1 MGPMKENILP
11 GETAQKWAVLLA
23 VIAGLL
29 VHALNHS
36 IVQAALPTIS
46 QELQADF
53 ATIQWVLLGFQITLT
68 VVMLSVGRLA
78 DMLGKKRIYIVG
90 LLGFALASLLCALSP
105 NVYFL
110 IGFRVLQST
119 GAAVISVLAMA
130 IVAEVFPDE
139 EKGRVLGMSAGA
151 NSFGHFVGPTLGGY
165 LIGQFG
171 WRIGFFMLVPC
182 GLVAVLLAARYI
194 PALLPSGSSQHFD
207 VWGAGLIGVTLLTF
221 SLGLTYG
228 QQAGFAHTGVLLLF
242 AASAAGVAAFLQLQR
257 RISYPVLDL
266 DLFRSRPFSLH
277 IALAGLAAIA
287 TSGVTFLMPFFMQLA
302 LRMNILQVGFV
313 MAIVSI
319 EIALIAPAAGYL
331 ADRLGSHRVTLM
343 GLACLTIGFLAG
355 STAHESDS
363 QIVFLLRML
372 PMGVGIG
379 LFMSPNSTIILANAP
394 RDRLGVA
401 SGMVGLTRMLGQ
413 TTGIALL
420 GAVFAANVVRFT
432 GSPIDVTVASPQAI
446 SQAFQTQ
453 FLIVAV
459 VVGFALLWSLAAKP
473 QQSA

>member
-1 MGPMKENILP
+1 MKTNVLSE
-11 GETAQKWAVLLA
+11 ETARKWAVLLA

-36 IVQAALPTIS
+36 IIQAALPTLS
-46 QELQADF
+46 QELQTDF

-68 VVMLSVGRLA
+68 VVILSVGRLA
-78 DMLGKKRIYIVG
+78 DMFGKRGIYIAG
-90 LLGFALASLLCALSP
+90 LLCFALASLLCALAP

-119 GAAVISVLAMA
+119 GAAVITVLSMA

-139 EKGRVLGMSAGA
+139 EKGRVLGISAGA

-171 WRIGFFMLVPC
+171 WRIGFFILVPC
-182 GLVAVLLAARYI
+182 GLVAALLAVRYI
-194 PALLPSGSSQHFD
+194 PALLPSGASQHFD
-207 VWGAGLIGVTLLTF
+207 VWGAALIGATLFTF

-228 QQAGFAHTGVLLLF
+228 QHAGFAHTIVLLLF
-242 AASAAGVAAFLQLQR
+242 AASAVGIAAFLLLER
-257 RISYPVLDL
+257 RIPHPVLDF
-266 DLFRSRPFSLH
+266 DLFRSRPFTLH

-302 LRMNILQVGFV
+302 LRLNILQVGFV

-331 ADRLGSHRVTLM
+331 ADRLGAHRVTLL
-343 GLACLTIGFLAG
+343 GLAGLIAGFLAA
-355 STAHESDS
+355 STASVNDG
-363 QIVFLLRML
+363 QLLFLLRML
-372 PMGVGIG
+372 PMGLGIG
-379 LFMSPNSTIILANAP
+379 LFMSPNSTVILATAP
-394 RDRLGVA
+394 RARLGVA

-420 GAVFAANVVRFT
+420 GAVFAANVSRFA
-432 GSPIDVTVASPQAI
+432 GAAVDVTVASPLAI
-446 SQAFQTQ
+446 SQAFRIQ

-459 VVGFALLWSLAAKP
+459 VVAFALLWSLRSKSEQPA
-473 QQSA
+473 